1 MTRED
6 TSKIL
11 AILTVAGV
19 KFDGEKSVILNLWA
33 ESFEDVEYRFVAKAT
48 KDIIKTETEL
58 FANGLIAKIRTRAK
72 MLESLDII
80 ERDKKIGLEEKCQ
93 LDMKK

>member
-19 KFDGEKSVILNLWA
+19 RFDGEKSVILNLWA
-33 ESFEDVEYRFVAKAT
+33 ESFEDIEYRFVARAT

-72 MLESLDII
+72 MFESLEII
-80 ERDKKIGLEEKCQ
+80 ERDKIGLEEKCQ